1 VELQLYLDILK
12 RRLLV
17 ILIVASVAVS
27 IVTLAGFVIPP
38 TYRAKATLRVLLD
51 VGVSDLTLREDYV
64 KRLMNTYT
72 HILKSGPILKKA
84 IENTGAKDVLTS
96 TALWENVEIAVVPDT
111 ELITIA
117 VENEDPELARDLAN
131 ALGDLLI
138 EYAQNIFVGSSKST
152 RSIIEEQLA
161 SLDDEIQADRQML
174 TDLIGRNAPTT
185 DIETLQS
192 KISFEEDSYDRL
204 LDRYE
209 LMRLNEALR
218 ANSVTIMSP
227 ATMPTDPSNSLG
239 IMEIGIS
246 LLVGGFG
253 GIGVALVLENLDTR
267 IHSAQQLG
275 RMTNVP
281 ILGVVPSGLLAPD
294 TFDYL
299 NSDNDSYT
307 SPLAEA
313 YRLLNVNLPSVQGI
327 MSPQTIL
334 VTSATSREGKSTL
347 ALNLAQTLTDRG
359 HTVFL
364 LEADLR
370 HPTLSQKLGIS
381 SAEHAETGLSLL
393 LTQRPPLDQD
403 SLGQA
408 FRPTPLPNLYLIA
421 DGPKVPNPTALL
433 ASSYMEELLGY
444 LMAQGHTTILDAPP
458 VLGMADV
465 SVLAPKVECV
475 IMIVR
480 QSHTKREQLLA
491 ALRQLRASRV
501 NVIGLVFMQRGKQG
515 WQYD

>member
-1 VELQLYLDILK
+1 MELQLYLDILK
-12 RRLLV
+12 RRLFV
-17 ILIVASVAVS
+17 ILIVALVAVS
-27 IVTLAGFVIPP
+27 VVAIAGFVISPI
-38 TYRAKATLRVLLD
+38 YRAKVTLRILLD
-51 VGVSDLTLREDYV
+51 VGVSDLTLREDYI
-64 KRLMNTYT
+64 KRLLNTYT
-72 HILKSGPILKKA
+72 HVLKSGPILKKA
-84 IENTGAKDVLTS
+84 IENVGETGNLTS
-96 TALWENVEIAVVPDT
+96 SEMWEQVEVEVVPDT
-111 ELITIA
+111 ELITI
-117 VENEDPELARDLAN
+117 VVQNGDPELARDLAN
-131 ALGDLLI
+131 TLGDLLI
-138 EYAQNIFVGSSKST
+138 EYAQNIFVGSTKST
-152 RSIIEEQLA
+152 RSIIEEQLT
-161 SLDDEIQADRQML
+161 SMDNEIQSDRQQL
-174 TDLIGRNAPTT
+174 TALIGRNASSTE
-185 DIETLQS
+185 IETLQS

-218 ANSVTIMSP
+218 ANSVTVIAP
-227 ATMPTDPSNSLG
+227 ATMPADPSNSLG
-239 IMEIGIS
+239 FMEIGIS
-246 LLVGGFG
+246 LIVGVFG

-267 IHSAQQLG
+267 IHSAQQLS

-281 ILGVVPSGLLAPD
+281 VLGVVPSGLLAPD

-299 NSDNDSYT
+299 NSDNEAYT

-313 YRLLNVNLPSVQGI
+313 YRLLNVNLPAVQGI

-334 VTSATSREGKSTL
+334 ITSAAAREGKSTL

-381 SAEHAETGLSLL
+381 NVEHTETGLSLL
-393 LTQRPPLDQD
+393 LTHRPKLDQE
-403 SLGQA
+403 SVNQVIQT
-408 FRPTPLPNLYLIA
+408 TPLPNLYLIA

-444 LMAQGHTTILDAPP
+444 LVAQGHTTILDAPP

-501 NVIGLVFMQRGKQG
+501 NVVGLVFMQKGKQG